1 MSRTVCKGK
10 LTPQARNVGR
20 AVREAQELGL
30 SMVRPGQYGHEIH
43 AAIMSHFE
51 QHGFLTQR
59 VNGKWEGLTHGTGH
73 GVGLDIHE
81 APHISRTTDQL
92 LEEGHVITIEPGL
105 YYPGVGGVRIEDTV
119 VVTEDGYRNLA
130 KYPKDILEID

>member
-10 LTPQARNVGR
+10 LTPQARNIYHV
-20 AVREAQELGL
+20 VREAQKLGL

-43 AAIMSHFE
+43 AAIVSYFDE
-51 QHGFLTQR
+51 RGFMTKR
-59 VNGKWEGLTHGTGH
+59 VNDKWEGFIHNTGH

-81 APHISRTTDQL
+81 SPFIGTKMDEL
-92 LEEGHVITIEPGL
+92 LVPGNVITIEPGL

-119 VVTEDGYRNLA
+119 VVTRDGYRNLA
-130 KYPKDILEID
+130 KCPKNLLEIE